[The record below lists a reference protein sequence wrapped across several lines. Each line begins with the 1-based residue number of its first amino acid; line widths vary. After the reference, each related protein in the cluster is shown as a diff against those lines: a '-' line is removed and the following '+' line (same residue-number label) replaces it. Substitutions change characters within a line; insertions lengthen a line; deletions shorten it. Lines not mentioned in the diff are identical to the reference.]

1 LTTLSSVDTSSS
13 ERTEVFHGVDNV
25 INAEL
30 QFFSNSKGRIDTCM
44 NYTRPQLAIEI
55 TSIKKALV
63 DAKSRG
69 VHTRYLTEIT
79 DDNILYCKEL
89 MTIVDELQHLDG
101 IKGNFMVSEKESL
114 APIVLFEKG
123 KVATQIVYSNVKQI
137 VEHQQYVFDTLWTKG
152 ISSYQRIREIEEG
165 IESTNVEIIQN
176 PKRAIKLAYEIVK
189 SAKEEVL
196 RIFSSMNAFNRQVR
210 IGVIDLFNESAKQGV
225 KVRMLIPAD
234 QKQIRQMVNEA
245 TTLLSPNID
254 VRNID
259 KSLQTSIGIL
269 VVDRKESLII
279 ETKDDTRDNSYDAAG
294 LSVFSNSKPIALSF
308 ASIFESLWKQSQM
321 NEDLKESKYK
331 LEIANEQLKVR
342 DKMQKDFINIA
353 AHELRTPIQPILSLT
368 DIVRRNEKDAEQR
381 ELLDIVIRNAKKL
394 KKLSEDILDVR
405 RIGSSS
411 LQLNKEEFNIHD
423 LILHIIQD
431 YKDQITTAT
440 TNNEI
445 QLVYDGQKMDT
456 KGNTT
461 IVQADKYRINQVI
474 SNLVSNSI
482 KYTKGGGII
491 SITIIKNDN
500 NKAITVSVKDT
511 GTGIDPEIMPRLFTK
526 FTTKSDT
533 GTGLGLFI
541 SKSIVE
547 AHGGKIW
554 AENNTNGKGA
564 TFYFSLPLSKNKTD
578 DKKEKEGISEL

>member
-1 LTTLSSVDTSSS
+1 MS
-13 ERTEVFHGVDNV
+13 
-25 INAEL
+25 
-30 QFFSNSKGRIDTCM
+30 
-44 NYTRPQLAIEI
+44 
-55 TSIKKALV
+55 
-63 DAKSRG
+63 
-69 VHTRYLTEIT
+69 
-79 DDNILYCKEL
+79 
-89 MTIVDELQHLDG
+89 
-101 IKGNFMVSEKESL
+101 
-114 APIVLFEKG
+114 
-123 KVATQIVYSNVKQI
+123 
-137 VEHQQYVFDTLWTKG
+137 
-152 ISSYQRIREIEEG
+152 
-165 IESTNVEIIQN
+165 VEIIQN
-176 PKRAIKLAYEIVK
+176 PKQAIKHAYDIVK

-225 KVRMLIPAD
+225 KVRILIPAD
-234 QKQIRQMVNEA
+234 QKQIRQMVNEV
-245 TTLLSPNID
+245 TTLLSTDID
-254 VRNID
+254 VRSID

-321 NEDLKESKYK
+321 NEELKESKYK
-331 LEIANEQLKVR
+331 LEMANEQLKVR

-394 KKLSEDILDVR
+394 KELSEDILDVR

-431 YKDQITTAT
+431 YKGQITTAT

-482 KYTKGGGII
+482 KFTKGGGII

-547 AHGGKIW
+547 AHEGKIW

-578 DKKEKEGISEL
+578 DKKEKEGISGL